1 MQVMQELC
9 SIWALKRRKGFP
21 GKQNVLVSDIE
32 MSMRMAGWDR
42 MDTGLDGG
50 KGLWE
55 IWEED
60 KSTGLRGQSVNAL
73 S

>member
-1 MQVMQELC
+1 
-9 SIWALKRRKGFP
+9 
-21 GKQNVLVSDIE
+21 
-32 MSMRMAGWDR
+32 MSMRMAGWDK

-60 KSTGLRGQSVNAL
+60 KSIGLRGQTVNAW

>member
-1 MQVMQELC
+1 ML
-9 SIWALKRRKGFP
+9 SWRP
-21 GKQNVLVSDIE
+21 GIFLYLVSGIK
-32 MSMRMAGWDR
+32 MSMRMAGWDK

-60 KSTGLRGQSVNAL
+60 KSIGLRGQTVNAW